1 QRRLVR
7 TFPRAHEARPDGL
20 RLQLHH
26 PLGAHRGCSAAR
38 DVAGIHGALRSGKE
52 NREPDM
58 TYEISDRVPRDSPG
72 ACEIGFAL
80 PENYNASRILFDN
93 LAAGRGDRRA
103 LIGPGGTRT
112 YTQLCAHA
120 SQWGHG
126 FQSLGLKRG
135 DRILMF
141 LDDTPAY
148 PAAFFGAVRA
158 GFVPLLIN
166 TLTPPDLLQFYLSD
180 AAAAVAVADA
190 EFTSR
195 FNAEACKDTP
205 LHTLIVVNGAAGEH
219 AVPKAFVAQQWLQE

>member
-1 QRRLVR
+1 M
-7 TFPRAHEARPDGL
+7 T
-20 RLQLHH
+20 
-26 PLGAHRGCSAAR
+26 SA
-38 DVAGIHGALRSGKE
+38 
-52 NREPDM
+52 
-58 TYEISDRVPRDSPG
+58 ISDLVPRDNAG
-72 ACEIGFAL
+72 AREIGFTI
-80 PENYNASRILFDN
+80 PESYNASRILFDN
-93 LAAGRGDRRA
+93 LAAGRGDRLA
-103 LIGPGGTRT
+103 LTGPGGTRT
-112 YTQLCAHA
+112 YAQLCAEA

-148 PAAFFGAVRA
+148 PAAFFGAVRS

-180 AAAAVAVADA
+180 AGAAVAVAEA

-205 LHTLIVVNGAAGEH
+205 LQTLIVVNGAAGEH
-219 AVPKAFVAQQWLQE
+219 AVPKTVRGAAMAAGLLHRSAGSRHRARRHGVLDVFIRLDRTSQGHRASAARHGL

>member
-1 QRRLVR
+1 M
-7 TFPRAHEARPDGL
+7 T
-20 RLQLHH
+20 
-26 PLGAHRGCSAAR
+26 SA
-38 DVAGIHGALRSGKE
+38 
-52 NREPDM
+52 
-58 TYEISDRVPRDSPG
+58 ISDLVPRDNPG
-72 ACEIGFAL
+72 AREIGFAI
-80 PENYNASRILFDN
+80 PESYNASRILFDN
-93 LAAGRGDRRA
+93 LAHGRGDRLA
-103 LIGPGGTRT
+103 LTGPGGTRT
-112 YTQLCAHA
+112 YAELCAEA

-148 PAAFFGAVRA
+148 PAAFFGAVRS

-180 AAAAVAVADA
+180 AGAAVAVAEA

-205 LHTLIVVNGAAGEH
+205 LQTLIVVNGAAGEH
-219 AVPKAFVAQQWLQE
+219 AVPKAFIAAAMAARLRHRSAGSRHRARRDGVLDVFIRLDRTPQGHRASAARHGL

>member
-1 QRRLVR
+1 
-7 TFPRAHEARPDGL
+7 
-20 RLQLHH
+20 
-26 PLGAHRGCSAAR
+26 
-38 DVAGIHGALRSGKE
+38 
-52 NREPDM
+52 M
-58 TYEISDRVPRDSPG
+58 VPRDNPG
-72 ACEIGFAL
+72 AREIGFAI
-80 PENYNASRILFDN
+80 PESYNASRILFDN
-93 LAAGRGDRRA
+93 LAAGRGDRLA
-103 LIGPGGTRT
+103 LTGPGGTRT
-112 YTQLCAHA
+112 YAELCAEA

-148 PAAFFGAVRA
+148 PAAFFGAVRS

-180 AAAAVAVADA
+180 AGAAVAVAEA

-205 LHTLIVVNGAAGEH
+205 LQTLIVVNGAAGEH
-219 AVPKAFVAQQWLQE
+219 AVPKALIAQQWLQGFADRSAGSRHPTRRHGVLDVFIRLDRTSQGHRASAARHGLQRAGIRTQRAQAWPR